1 MGAMSAKRAS
11 PNAGDARWPTCVGT
25 SPRQRHPVRLSQRLL
40 PHNESDMFN
49 PSRDEVRRFFCEAWH
64 KQKAAQPI
72 TPIEAIAIDWIAR
85 HPEYHTLLGDQQT
98 ALSTDFSADGPG
110 ANPFLHLSMHLS
122 VTEQLQIDQ
131 PPGIRAAW
139 QVLLRATGDEHEA
152 AHRVIDALAET
163 LWEAQRNGTPPSN
176 ELYLERVLRAV

>member
-1 MGAMSAKRAS
+1 
-11 PNAGDARWPTCVGT
+11 
-25 SPRQRHPVRLSQRLL
+25 
-40 PHNESDMFN
+40 MFN
-49 PSRDEVRRFFCEAWH
+49 PSRDEVRRFFCEAWR
-64 KQKAAQPI
+64 KQNAAQPI

-85 HPEYHTLLGDQQT
+85 HPEYHALLSDHET

-139 QVLLRATGDEHEA
+139 QAILLATGDEHQA

-163 LWEAQRNGTPPSN
+163 LWEAQRDGKPPSN
-176 ELYLERVLRAV
+176 ELYLERIKRAV